1 MYQEWF
7 KKYEKLKNRGLKT
20 MTEKE
25 VIEKLTDNKKMTLI
39 ELIRKIKKEGMERF
53 IVTRPEYIYTILDL
67 LEKKDRTIQQ
77 LKDENKTLNRQ
88 AQQYF
93 ETTIIQSQQ
102 YDKERTEK
110 DKIIDEMAKCI
121 DIKLSSSRLGIILN
135 KNVKPLESYK
145 EDIKQ
150 YFERKVENGN

>member
-7 KKYEKLKNRGLKT
+7 KEYEKLKNRGLKT

-121 DIKLSSSRLGIILN
+121 DIELSSSRLGIILN

-150 YFERKVENGN
+150 YFKEKVEG